1 MLELFILLKSGV
13 LLNLF
18 YTFTNKQG
26 FMLSK
31 NVSLKNY
38 NTFRL
43 DYKSE
48 SFFSVSSEEEA
59 IKVLLDSARIKPI
72 LIIGGGSNLLIT
84 EDYKGTI
91 IHPEI
96 SGINIEE
103 MHTDYVIVSA
113 GAGIDWDSFAE
124 WTVENGFGGIE
135 NLSLIPGTVGAAP
148 VQNIGAYGVEVK
160 DIIEKVR
167 TVSVENGS
175 VREFLNNECLF
186 GYRSSIFK
194 TDLKGKYLITRVY
207 FKLASNPSFNLNYGS
222 LAGEVSKLGGA
233 TLKNV
238 RDSVINIR
246 RNKLP
251 DPDIIGNAGSFF
263 KNPVVDLS
271 TAESLRKRYPQIP
284 CYKDASGGIKLAAGW
299 LIEQCGWKGK
309 RSGNTGVYDKQALV
323 IVNYGDAS
331 GQEILDFSEEIRKSV
346 WYRFEVELEREV
358 EVIGSI

>member
-1 MLELFILLKSGV
+1 
-13 LLNLF
+13 
-18 YTFTNKQG
+18 
-26 FMLSK
+26 MLSK

-38 NTFRL
+38 NTFSLNYR
-43 DYKSE
+43 SE
-48 SFFSVSSEEEA
+48 IFYSVSSEKEA
-59 IKVLLDSARIKPI
+59 IKLILEAASPQNPI
-72 LIIGGGSNLLIT
+72 LILGGGSNLLFT
-84 EDYKGTI
+84 ADFKGTI

-103 MHTDYVIVSA
+103 THPDYVIVSA
-113 GAGIDWDSFAE
+113 GAGVVWDSFAE
-124 WTVENGFGGIE
+124 WTVANGFGGIE

-160 DIIEKVR
+160 DTIEKVR
-167 TVSVENGS
+167 AVSVEDAS
-175 VREFLNNECLF
+175 VKEFENTECMF

-207 FKLASNPSFNLNYGS
+207 FKLASNPSLNLNYGS
-222 LAGEVSKLGGA
+222 LANEVSKLGGA

-251 DPDIIGNAGSFF
+251 DPEIIGNAGSFF

-271 TAESLRKRYPQIP
+271 TAESLRKRYPQMP

-331 GQEILDFSEEIRKSV
+331 GTEILNFSEEIRKSV